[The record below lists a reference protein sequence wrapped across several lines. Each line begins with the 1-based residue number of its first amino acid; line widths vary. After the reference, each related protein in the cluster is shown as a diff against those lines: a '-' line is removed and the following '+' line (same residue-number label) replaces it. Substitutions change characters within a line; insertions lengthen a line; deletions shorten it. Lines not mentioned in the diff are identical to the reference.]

1 MFMWVGYKTQRRRG
15 FSEHGKHEINEN
27 IYAWK
32 INATLTWNS
41 WKLMFPHGVRHI
53 IPHSSF
59 VNSERRR
66 GRRPK
71 GTCAAWW
78 VLRLASACWA
88 LAKNKANCL
97 EGNTMSNRGAY
108 STKERMPSD
117 IRQGL
122 YSSAWKAVPDWWC
135 TALQAVVGIGAISP
149 AHPRFHSY
157 VRGYE

>member
-1 MFMWVGYKTQRRRG
+1 
-15 FSEHGKHEINEN
+15 
-27 IYAWK
+27 
-32 INATLTWNS
+32 
-41 WKLMFPHGVRHI
+41 MFPHGVRHI

-117 IRQGL
+117 INLHILISLEGCTWLVMYCPPGSSGDWRYIPRTSSFSLVCTGLRIVLSSRQFRTSDHL
-122 YSSAWKAVPDWWC
+122 ADEHSEEL
-135 TALQAVVGIGAISP
+135 ALACWTL
-149 AHPRFHSY
+149 RKNLN
-157 VRGYE
+157 